1 MAVIEVFSAGCDAC
15 NDAVRTVRDVAC
27 PECKVAGVSV
37 ASVIGNARASG
48 FGIARVPAVVV
59 NGVLAECCRGG
70 APDRDHLAALI
81 AAA

>member
-15 NDAVRTVRDVAC
+15 SEAVRTVRDVAC
-27 PECKVAGVSV
+27 PECRVEVVPVSTP
-37 ASVIGNARASG
+37 AGNARAGG

-59 NGVLAECCRGG
+59 NGVLADCCRSG
-70 APDRDHLAALI
+70 APDRTHLAALI